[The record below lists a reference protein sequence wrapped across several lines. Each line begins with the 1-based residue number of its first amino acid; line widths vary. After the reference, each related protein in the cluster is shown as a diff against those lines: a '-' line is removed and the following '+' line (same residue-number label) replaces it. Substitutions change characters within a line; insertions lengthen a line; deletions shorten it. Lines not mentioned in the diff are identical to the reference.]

1 MFHDNKEPAF
11 AVFQMS
17 LAIGFVVSFS
27 TALILDSAQ
36 QLWIIFCVVV
46 IATITYTILT
56 FKTGSKQE
64 LLPCCFKKEEEEKVE
79 MTGFQSSE
87 LNTKNGGNEVIGQ
100 MIKDEGQNYHFINE

>member
-1 MFHDNKEPAF
+1 MFHEDKEPAF

-36 QLWIIFCVVV
+36 QLWIIFCMVV

-56 FKTGSKQE
+56 FKIGIKQ
-64 LLPCCFKKEEEEKVE
+64 PYCFKKEEEEEKVE
-79 MTGFQSSE
+79 MQYSK
-87 LNTKNGGNEVIGQ
+87 LNTKSRENV
-100 MIKDEGQNYHFINE
+100 

>member
-1 MFHDNKEPAF
+1 
-11 AVFQMS
+11 MS

-27 TALILDSAQ
+27 TALILDSVQ

-79 MTGFQSSE
+79 MTGFQYSK
-87 LNTKNGGNEVIGQ
+87 LNTNSRENEGEVIGEMMR
-100 MIKDEGQNYHFINE
+100 MIEDEDQNDHESTFINE